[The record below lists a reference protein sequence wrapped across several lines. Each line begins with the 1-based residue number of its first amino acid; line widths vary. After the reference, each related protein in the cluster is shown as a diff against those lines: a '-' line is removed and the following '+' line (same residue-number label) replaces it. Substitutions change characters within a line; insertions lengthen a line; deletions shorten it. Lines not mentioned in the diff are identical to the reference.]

1 MYAALLN
8 GAVLVTF
15 DVIRWGVDG
24 LRSWLIRERV
34 TLCDFAVSLFRALAY
49 TLQNTGNFPALRL
62 VILGSEAATA
72 EDVALYKRL
81 FHPKSILIILF
92 ATSETAVIRRYFIE
106 PQGVIS
112 AGAVPVGYPVAGK
125 SVLLVD
131 EAGSDLGTGRNGQI
145 AVRSRYLAVGYWRQ
159 PELTRAMFLSA
170 ACDGGDERTYL
181 TGDLGRL
188 DDDGCLFHLGR
199 KDYQVNI
206 RGYTIETL
214 EIEHRLLKHPAVK
227 AAAVVG
233 RASDA
238 GETILVGYYVPSS
251 DAVPKADALGRFLR
265 ESLPSH
271 MVPAKLVMLDA
282 LPLTPNG
289 KIDRRMLPDPGR
301 HRPALETVW
310 ELLQSGM
317 TDQHR

>member
-1 MYAALLN
+1 
-8 GAVLVTF
+8 
-15 DVIRWGVDG
+15 
-24 LRSWLIRERV
+24 
-34 TLCDFAVSLFRALAY
+34 
-49 TLQNTGNFPALRL
+49 
-62 VILGSEAATA
+62 
-72 EDVALYKRL
+72 
-81 FHPKSILIILF
+81 
-92 ATSETAVIRRYFIE
+92 
-106 PQGVIS
+106 
-112 AGAVPVGYPVAGK
+112 
-125 SVLLVD
+125 
-131 EAGSDLGTGRNGQI
+131 
-145 AVRSRYLAVGYWRQ
+145 
-159 PELTRAMFLSA
+159 MFLSA

-301 HRPALETVW
+301 HRPALETDYVSPETEIETRLVEIW
-310 ELLQSGM
+310 SAVLSLDGIGIHDNFFDLGGHSLAASQVISRVSQTFNLDVPLKALLDAPTIAQIAEVIAQAGDQIARTELDRLLSEIEAMPEDEARKQF
-317 TDQHR
+317 RE